1 MLTDADGCWRMQ
13 GGVDISEHTH
23 GKLEVRVLRADTLDY
38 DLSRHQRVPADALD
52 DDPSVLRMLTYAD
65 AVDIR
70 CGCLQTR

>member
-1 MLTDADGCWRMQ
+1 MQ

-23 GKLEVRVLRADTLDY
+23 GKLEVRVLPADTLDD
-38 DLSRHQRVPADALD
+38 DLSRHQRVPADTLD